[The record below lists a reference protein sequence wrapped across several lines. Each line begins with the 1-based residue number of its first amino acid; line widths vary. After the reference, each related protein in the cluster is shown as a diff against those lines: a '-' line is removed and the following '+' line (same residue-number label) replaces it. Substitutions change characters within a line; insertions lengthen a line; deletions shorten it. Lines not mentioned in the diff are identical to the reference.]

1 MFRVL
6 LSLTLLGMLLWV
18 STAPAV
24 AQEFATDRLF
34 MKQHKRTL
42 CEGRVQREVE
52 AEQERPVFT
61 GEQQRQLEL
70 DAWNRKRKGIP
81 LTSGQQGRLQQ
92 MLQGA
97 PPPRLPSRQEINRNK
112 TYRNRALERQC

>member
-1 MFRVL
+1 MFRLL
-6 LSLTLLGMLLWV
+6 LSFALLGVTLLAHPL
-18 STAPAV
+18 SAA

-52 AEQERPVFT
+52 AEQDRPVFT

-81 LTSGQQGRLQQ
+81 TTSGQQGRLQQ
-92 MLQGA
+92 MLQGN
-97 PPPRLPSRQEINRNK
+97 PPPRLPTRQEINRDK
-112 TYRNRALERQC
+112 AYRNRALERQC